1 MRGGKLVI
9 AVGDGLTAIINR
21 CLVSAIL
28 AARHSI
34 GSNVRWSL
42 RTKRGST
49 RLGSLGDDDLA

>member
-21 CLVSAIL
+21 CLVTAIL

-34 GSNVRWSL
+34 GSNVRWVSQNQA
-42 RTKRGST
+42 RIHPIR
-49 RLGSLGDDDLA
+49 